1 MVERRFWMERALR
14 EKIQEAQEAVV
25 EEIKVVEWNRA
36 IKAALKAAK
45 DSPAYEVVDQIKSLL
60 KPAKR

>member
-1 MVERRFWMERALR
+1 MDKRLR

-45 DSPAYEVVDQIKSLL
+45 DSPAYEVADQIKSLL